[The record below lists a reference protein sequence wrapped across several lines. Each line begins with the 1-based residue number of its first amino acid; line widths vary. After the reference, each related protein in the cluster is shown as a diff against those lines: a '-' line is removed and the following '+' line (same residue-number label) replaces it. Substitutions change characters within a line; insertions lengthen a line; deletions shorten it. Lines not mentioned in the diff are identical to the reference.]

1 MADSMDSPSPH
12 SRQSTITNERLFNPH
27 VDRRQRISEKKSRLI
42 SLRISSLDI
51 SASQFNRTESVPS
64 IVSNQYQSRPFI
76 RDTSNTSTDIAM
88 ANDAVQLLMTR
99 LGITPRKIDVKDF
112 RFIFPFVSQRNNP
125 NEWKFLLLL
134 VRKVMLK
141 ISF

>member
-1 MADSMDSPSPH
+1 MSIVD
-12 SRQSTITNERLFNPH
+12 NESVIQPP
-27 VDRRQRISEKKSRLI
+27 LI